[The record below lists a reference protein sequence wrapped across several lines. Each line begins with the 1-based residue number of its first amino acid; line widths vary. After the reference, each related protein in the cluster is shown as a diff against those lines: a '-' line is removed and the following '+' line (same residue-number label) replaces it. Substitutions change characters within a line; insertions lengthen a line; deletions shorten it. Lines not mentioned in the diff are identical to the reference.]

1 MKKVRQPDRF
11 ERVVLELYFGK
22 KFTPKGKWTAHE
34 GYSAGPPANLIRLLR
49 RQHRALVKMIEEAT
63 RYDEFEERYPEPRH
77 GIAMM
82 EKGRYINRESVLD
95 DINEYK
101 R

>member
-1 MKKVRQPDRF
+1 MKRGAMKRTPDRF
-11 ERVVLELYFGK
+11 ERTVNKITSRKIVS
-22 KFTPKGKWTAHE
+22 
-34 GYSAGPPANLIRLLR
+34 GYGSTGLIWPNQAITLLR